1 MQHFQ
6 YPIKRKM
13 KHFDKQAKDWDNNP
27 MKVERATVFANEII
41 DFIKPNPT
49 DTALE
54 FGCGTGLLSYQL
66 KDAFKTITLA
76 DNSEGMIQVLE
87 DKIKNL
93 SLTNFKPLL
102 VDLLEENLDI
112 GKFNVIYSL
121 MTVHHILDLNKVAKI
136 FHSLLETEGYLCIA
150 DLVQEDGSFH
160 KDHPDF
166 DGHNGFD
173 KNELTELLINNGF
186 TVEHYNIS
194 YIIHKELD
202 SKIKQFPLFLMICKK
217 KST

>member
-1 MQHFQ
+1 
-6 YPIKRKM
+6 M

-27 MKVERATVFANEII
+27 MKIERAAFFANEIV

-49 DTALE
+49 DIALE

-66 KDAFKTITLA
+66 KDVFKTITLA

-121 MTVHHILDLNKVAKI
+121 MTLHHIHDLNKVSKI
-136 FHSLLETEGYLCIA
+136 FHSLLETNGYLCIA
-150 DLVQEDGSFH
+150 DLVKEDGSFH
-160 KDHPDF
+160 ADHPDF
-166 DGHNGFD
+166 VGHNGFD
-173 KNELTELLINNGF
+173 KNELTEILLNNGF
-186 TVEHYNIS
+186 KTEYYNIS
-194 YIIHKELD
+194 YVIEKEL
-202 SKIKQFPLFLMICKK
+202 KNETKKYPLFLMICKK
-217 KST
+217 V